1 MNSQNFKMDADFV
14 REALGLGS
22 TRGKFGMFDSVEI
35 VRAPKPEAHGLDMV
49 PEYSGHLIDDLNA
62 RVDNVIALAQLERV
76 RKLCSS
82 LFPEDI
88 PCTHIAVT
96 FCADCGREICLNC
109 AEKFLM
115 ETYCEQCGEQE
126 RRHL

>member
-1 MNSQNFKMDADFV
+1 MMSAENPPKSMLEYARKMGELNGNF
-14 REALGLGS
+14 
-22 TRGKFGMFDSVEI
+22 
-35 VRAPKPEAHGLDMV
+35 GLDMV

-115 ETYCEQCGEQE
+115 ETYCQQCGEQE
-126 RRHL
+126 RKRL